1 MKKII
6 LFASLCLASM
16 SSFAQLRVDSLGKVG
31 IGGSTSANY
40 TATIS
45 PVTANGLLINNSSGA
60 PAMSGIEIN
69 TTKHTGCQATGI

>member
-31 IGGSTSANY
+31 IGGNTSANY
-40 TATIS
+40 TADGKIVS
-45 PVTANGLLINNSSGA
+45 
-60 PAMSGIEIN
+60 
-69 TTKHTGCQATGI
+69 TKKMILTK